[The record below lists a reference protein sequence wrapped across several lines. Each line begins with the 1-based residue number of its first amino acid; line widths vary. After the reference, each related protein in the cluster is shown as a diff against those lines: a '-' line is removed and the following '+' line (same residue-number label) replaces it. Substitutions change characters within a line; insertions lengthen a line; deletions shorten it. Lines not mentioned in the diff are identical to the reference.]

1 VAAHAFE
8 RVSKASGW
16 RHFYGPLPLVAG
28 DCPVR
33 QAAGRQ
39 HRVLAGVAAALLT
52 LAACGEDTVPGNRAA
67 TSATVVQTSVSV
79 PGSRPPANPET
90 GAATPPEL
98 NRAYAEVYQLDGV
111 SDAEVKKV
119 LVMMPGFL
127 GGANDFTYL
136 GRRVVLRSH
145 GTTAVWAVDRRSNA
159 LEDQTG
165 LDAAEA
171 AKDPDIAKNYYFHG
185 ATVGGKTF
193 AGFIDGKT
201 ISYAAEWGIKAHIE
215 DLDALISAVIARYPQ
230 AAIILGGHSLG
241 GSIVPIYAAWNF
253 GTYSGF
259 ERLSGLVLLE
269 GAPNPKGPADI
280 PAQAAYEQTGIAFGG
295 SRTSVHSLRSGDPIV
310 SLKPFVTTDLFVTA
324 EILGMRVSS
333 LVGAADAPSP
343 DADLVARF
351 FTLLFGLPSVPP
363 GTNRAAL
370 GFGFDNDYEPLS
382 FARVSM
388 GEAVG
393 PVGPNPNAAFLS
405 GFVGPDDKLLAPID
419 AHATYDWQPALEQT
433 VPEPTDME
441 TFAHML
447 FAGPTNFIEWY
458 FPARLTLD
466 VGITDDLN
474 VQPSGDWRKEVYGLA
489 VTENARVDLPVFA
502 VGGSKGLVPDLTA
515 FDPYRQS
522 IAPVLR
528 NGTRRDAVAA
538 GFQTRLQPN
547 YVHLDVLTAR
557 DDGEGNGE
565 FAALVEW
572 MDTAVQLAPRK

>member
-1 VAAHAFE
+1 MYVHKE
-8 RVSKASGW
+8 SDGRR
-16 RHFYGPLPLVAG
+16 RHLA
-28 DCPVR
+28 
-33 QAAGRQ
+33 
-39 HRVLAGVAAALLT
+39 LAGLVAALLT
-52 LAACGEDTVPGNRAA
+52 LAACGEETAPGGSRAPA
-67 TSATVVQTSVSV
+67 NDTVVQTSISV
-79 PGSRPPANPET
+79 PGSIPSANPET
-90 GAATPPEL
+90 SAATPADL
-98 NRAYAEVYQLDGV
+98 NRASTQVYQLAGV
-111 SDAEVKKV
+111 SDAAVQKV

-136 GRRVVLRSH
+136 GRRIVLRSH

-171 AKDPDIAKNYYFHG
+171 AKDPDIAKHYYFHG
-185 ATVGGKTF
+185 AAIGGKTF

-201 ISYAAEWGIKAHIE
+201 ISYAAEWGIKTHVE
-215 DLDALISAVIARYPQ
+215 DLDALISAAIKRYPH

-253 GTYSGF
+253 GAYSGF

-269 GAPNPKGPADI
+269 GAPNPQGPTNI
-280 PAQAAYEQTGIAFGG
+280 PKQDAYERTGIASGG
-295 SRTSVHSLRSGDPIV
+295 TRTSLHSLRTGDPIV

-333 LVGAADAPSP
+333 LVGTAQALSP
-343 DADLVARF
+343 DDDLEASF
-351 FTLLFGLPSVPP
+351 FTLLFGLSSVPP

-370 GFGFDNDYEPLS
+370 GFGFDNDFEPLS

-393 PVGPNPNAAFLS
+393 PIGPNPNAAFLS
-405 GFVGPDDKLLAPID
+405 GFVGPNDKLLAPID
-419 AHATYDWQPALEQT
+419 AHATYDWQPALEQA

-466 VGITDDLN
+466 VGITANLN
-474 VQPSGDWRKEVYGLA
+474 VQPSGDWRKDVYGLA

-502 VGGSKGLVPDLTA
+502 VGGSKGLVPDLSA
-515 FDPYRQS
+515 YDPYRQS

-528 NGTRRDAVAA
+528 NGTLRSASAA
-538 GFQTRLQPN
+538 GFQTRLQQN

-557 DDGEGNGE
+557 DEREGNGE

-572 MDTAVQLAPRK
+572 MDAAVQLAPKQ

>member
-1 VAAHAFE
+1 MGTRTLE
-8 RVSKASGW
+8 
-16 RHFYGPLPLVAG
+16 PLYRCLH
-28 DCPVR
+28 
-33 QAAGRQ
+33 
-39 HRVLAGVAAALLT
+39 HRTLATLLAGLLA
-52 LAACGEDTVPGNRAA
+52 LAACGEDSVPVNSPAPS
-67 TSATVVQTSVSV
+67 TTVVQTSVSV
-79 PGSRPPANPET
+79 PGSQPPANPET
-90 GAATPPEL
+90 GTSTPPAL
-98 NRAYAEVYQLDGV
+98 NRASAQVYQLEGV
-111 SDAEVKKV
+111 SDAAVQKV

-127 GGANDFTYL
+127 GGANDFNYL

-165 LDAAEA
+165 VDAAEA

-185 ATVGGKTF
+185 ATVGGRTF

-201 ISYAAEWGIKAHIE
+201 ISYAAEWGIKTHIE
-215 DLDALISAVIARYPQ
+215 DLDALISAAIARYPH
-230 AAIILGGHSLG
+230 AAIFLGGHSLG

-253 GTYSGF
+253 DTYSGF

-269 GAPNPKGPADI
+269 GAPSPQGPADI
-280 PAQAAYEQTGIAFGG
+280 PDQAAYEHTGIAFGG
-295 SRTSVHSLRSGDPIV
+295 SRTSVHTLRSGDPIV

-333 LVGAADAPSP
+333 LVGTATAPSP
-343 DADLVARF
+343 DSDLIAGF
-351 FTLLFGLPSVPP
+351 LTLLFGLPSVPP

-370 GFGFDNDYEPLS
+370 GFGFDNDYQPLS

-388 GEAVG
+388 GEAIG
-393 PVGPNPNAAFLS
+393 PVGPNPNAAFLK
-405 GFVGPDDKLLAPID
+405 GLLGIDDTLLAPID
-419 AHATYDWQPALEQT
+419 PQASYDWKPALEQA

-441 TFAHML
+441 TFANIL

-466 VGITDDLN
+466 VDITTGLN
-474 VQPSGDWRKEVYGLA
+474 VQPTGDWRKDVYGLA
-489 VTENARVDLPVFA
+489 VTENARVDVPVFA
-502 VGGSKGLVPDLTA
+502 VGGSKGLVPDLGA

-528 NGTRRDAVAA
+528 NGTRRDAVAT
-538 GFQTRLQPN
+538 GFQTRLQAN

-557 DDGEGNGE
+557 DEGDGNGE
-565 FAALVEW
+565 FAALVDW
-572 MDTAVQLAPRK
+572 MDNAVRLAPRK